1 MSKAKQGL
9 AKPHRLTPSPYL
21 VQKGASKRKHAERIM
36 AHRERESAKAPVDT
50 SEIAT
55 PEEQAAM
62 IAKIRE
68 GNDSV

>member
-36 AHRERESAKAPVDT
+36 IRNERENAKTPVDN
-50 SEIAT
+50 SEVAT

-62 IAKIRE
+62 IAKVRGE
-68 GNDSV
+68 NA